1 MSYNETLLFEEI
13 ELYTD
18 TDTQSD
24 IELYNNMYNDIAL
37 EEQY

>member
-1 MSYNETLLFEEI
+1 MTYNETLLFEEI
-13 ELYTD
+13 EIYTD
-18 TDTQSD
+18 SNTSD